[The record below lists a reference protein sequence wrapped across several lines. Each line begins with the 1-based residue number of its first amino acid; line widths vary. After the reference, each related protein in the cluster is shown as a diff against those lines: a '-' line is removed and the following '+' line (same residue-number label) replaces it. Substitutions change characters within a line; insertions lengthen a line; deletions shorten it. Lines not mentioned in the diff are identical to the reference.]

1 MAQELPKI
9 SYLTL
14 LDKYILLS
22 FTFLALVGGQN
33 TLAAVVKVDY
43 GTFPI
48 VDVSRYV
55 IETIFL
61 LIHVLLGA
69 LSLHYVS
76 GVEKTG
82 PIARG
87 LSRQVTMPSNGNC
100 HELGQELLD
109 MTCSIHLTSQPII
122 C

>member
-69 LSLHYVS
+69 LSLHYMFLES
-76 GVEKTG
+76 KKL
-82 PIARG
+82 ARLQEG
-87 LSRQVTMPSNGNC
+87 C
-100 HELGQELLD
+100 LGK
-109 MTCSIHLTSQPII
+109 
-122 C
+122 